1 MSLAAAAAAA
11 AKNEI
16 KQGAEKKQ
24 FSFGK
29 FMSSAKTAAL
39 SFKMPSTAT
48 PAKPDVAL
56 NQLVKFKLITTTP
69 GYDKMFK
76 ILLDGTIK
84 SPYEI
89 KKEDITDPV
98 KLGEIRLFIMSN
110 YGDKKLPVRPV
121 GPDGI
126 DVPDVPGGPKYLNE
140 KQQERIKNILNDSEG
155 DSKIWYD
162 EFIKLYT
169 KIGTPIAYADKV
181 AFNSALAV
189 IDPKIISQ
197 GSVGYTIDKIDA
209 YTKTPGPYFIIGTK
223 FANPAVQDEITG
235 GSNYIFMDGN
245 GTISDGMKEHDWGKK
260 DNNMILKPWGTNVK
274 GGATKSRRRKSR
286 KGTRRSR

>member
-1 MSLAAAAAAA
+1 MKSAAEMNTIQGNASV
-11 AKNEI
+11 KN
-16 KQGAEKKQ
+16 QG
-24 FSFGK
+24 FLNMLSN
-29 FMSSAKTAAL
+29 MTSSAKTGISSIRL
-39 SFKMPSTAT
+39 PSMTSS
-48 PAKPDVAL
+48 AKPDEVVKK
-56 NQLVKFKLITTTP
+56 LVELKIITPNASAP
-69 GYDKMFK
+69 GYIK
-76 ILLDGTIK
+76 ILDSLISGTIK
-84 SPYEI
+84 SPY
-89 KKEDITDPV
+89 DITKDDITESTI
-98 KLGEIRLFIMSN
+98 LGDIRYYIMSN
-110 YGDKKLPVRPV
+110 YGAIKLPANLT
-121 GPDGI
+121 D
-126 DVPDVPGGPKYLNE
+126 
-140 KQQERIKNILNDSEG
+140 KQNERIKNILNDSEG

-189 IDPKIISQ
+189 IDPKIITQ

-260 DNNMILKPWGTNVK
+260 DNNLIFKPWGTNVK
-274 GGATKSRRRKSR
+274 GGATKSRRRKSK